1 MAISKDKKQAL
12 VAEMGQ
18 LFADAK
24 SIAVA
29 KYQGTSVAD
38 LQELRRAAREN
49 NVVVKVVKN
58 RLVRVAFAGSETF
71 KETDTSA
78 LQGQLIYAISSNDE
92 VMPAKILNDFAKT
105 HPTVE
110 LIAGFSNEG
119 LAQSTA
125 DVVVLASLPGKNQLI
140 AETVEQLLSPVHD
153 VVNALSGNLHALL
166 DGVETK
172 AT

>member
-1 MAISKDKKQAL
+1 MAITRDKKQTL
-12 VAEMGQ
+12 VAEVADI
-18 LFADAK
+18 LADAK
-24 SIAVA
+24 MTAFASYKGLGVA
-29 KYQGTSVAD
+29 E
-38 LQELRRAAREN
+38 LQELRAHARQAG
-49 NVVVKVVKN
+49 VTIKVVKN

-110 LIAGFSNEG
+110 LVAGFSDEG

-125 DVVVLASLPGKNQLI
+125 DVVALASLPGKNQLI